1 MLKKLCPSLLLFT
14 IYYLRSS
21 TSASAA
27 VLLQNAFKLNN
38 TDTVASKFPSI
49 TTLISTIL
57 PNIYIVSG
65 LILFFLLLGGGFA
78 VMASGGNVEQID
90 KGKQAISGAII
101 GFIIIFASFWIIQ
114 LIEKLTGI
122 PILNTTST
130 PLLN

>member
-1 MLKKLCPSLLLFT
+1 
-14 IYYLRSS
+14 
-21 TSASAA
+21 
-27 VLLQNAFKLNN
+27 
-38 TDTVASKFPSI
+38 
-49 TTLISTIL
+49 
-57 PNIYIVSG
+57 
-65 LILFFLLLGGGFA
+65 
-78 VMASGGNVEQID
+78 MASGGNVEQID